1 MLSKI
6 ASMDCSFVFSSS
18 ATTYL
23 RFLRVA
29 GEMLECSNHMDKEMV
44 SGAIST
50 PKHRFKPYPYG
61 RRQESARVLA
71 GINVTPLA
79 FESLGVRSMCTLVQT
94 KDITVLLD
102 AGVALGPRFRLMPHP
117 REFRSRDE
125 ARKRIEEAADKATV
139 VTISHYHH
147 DHHTPNFADPVWLGS
162 SQESF
167 ERIYKG
173 KIVLA
178 KDSRRKI
185 NTAQRRRG
193 WMFRQATEKLA
204 EKFETADEKSFGF
217 GRTKLRF
224 PSPVPHGEGE
234 SELGWVLPCIVEKA
248 REKVLFAPDVQGPVV
263 EENVSLILREKPR
276 LLVMGGPP
284 TYLQGY
290 RISDEFF
297 RTAIRNMEK
306 ILNSVPNVVIDH
318 HLLRDE
324 RSYKFLEPVR
334 KSAEN
339 ASHKLLTAS
348 ELLERAPKPLECKRQ
363 TLYEEE
369 KPSKEFLEWANL
381 PEEKRSDK
389 PPPLT
394 M

>member
-1 MLSKI
+1 
-6 ASMDCSFVFSSS
+6 
-18 ATTYL
+18 
-23 RFLRVA
+23 
-29 GEMLECSNHMDKEMV
+29 
-44 SGAIST
+44 
-50 PKHRFKPYPYG
+50 
-61 RRQESARVLA
+61 LA

-94 KDITVLLD
+94 KDVAVLLD

-117 REFRSRDE
+117 REFRERDE
-125 ARKRIEEAADKATV
+125 ARKRIEEAADKAKV

-147 DHHTPNFADPVWLGS
+147 DHHTPNFVDRVWLGS
-162 SQESF
+162 GPESF

-173 KIVLA
+173 KVVLA

-193 WMFRQATEKLA
+193 WMFRQATEKIA
-204 EKFETADEKSFGF
+204 EKFEAADARSFEF

-224 PSPVPHGEGE
+224 PNPVPHGEGE
-234 SELGWVLPCIVEKA
+234 SELGWVLPCIIEKA
-248 REKVLFAPDVQGPVV
+248 REKVFFAPDVQGPVV
-263 EENVSLILREKPR
+263 EETVSLILKEKPR
-276 LLVMGGPP
+276 LLIMGGPP

-297 RTAIRNMEK
+297 QTATRNMK
-306 ILNSVPNVVIDH
+306 RILESIPVVVIDH
-318 HLLRDE
+318 HLLRGE
-324 RSYKFLEPVR
+324 GWYKFLEPVR

-339 ASHKLLTAS
+339 AGHKLLTAS
-348 ELLERAPKPLECKRQ
+348 ELIEKAPMPLECKRQ
-363 TLYEEE
+363 SLYEEE

-381 PEEKRSDK
+381 PEEKRSEK

-394 M
+394 T